1 MTLRLNGSNSGFTE
15 VKAPATAGSNTLILP
30 TSNGSANQ
38 YLRNGST
45 AGTLEFATLPTAG
58 KILNVESVTNT
69 TGVKST
75 QTTYQDLFTAAIT
88 PSAATSKILILASL
102 AIGHDNSHTALMR
115 LVKKVGTG
123 SYAAFGGG
131 VGTLSNHDDN
141 TWWNIRNSVYNVAP
155 HTVVY
160 LDTPNTTDQVTYK
173 AQGKTSSSTRAFTL
187 NQSVQELNYQ
197 YESPCMSTITL
208 LEVGA

>member
-1 MTLRLNGSNSGFTE
+1 MSI
-15 VKAPATAGSNTLILP
+15 VIKAPSGGGSISLDTQQSVTGDHTLLLP
-30 TSNGSANQ
+30 TGVGSANQ
-38 YLRNGST
+38 VLKNSGT
-45 AGTLEFATLPTAG
+45 AGTLEFGDVG

-102 AIGHDNSHTALMR
+102 AIGHDNSQTALMR
-115 LVKKVGTG
+115 IVKKVGTG
-123 SYAAFGGG
+123 SYAAFAGG
-131 VGTLSNHDDN
+131 VGSLSNHDDN
-141 TWWNIRNSVYNVAP
+141 TWWNIRNSTYNVAP